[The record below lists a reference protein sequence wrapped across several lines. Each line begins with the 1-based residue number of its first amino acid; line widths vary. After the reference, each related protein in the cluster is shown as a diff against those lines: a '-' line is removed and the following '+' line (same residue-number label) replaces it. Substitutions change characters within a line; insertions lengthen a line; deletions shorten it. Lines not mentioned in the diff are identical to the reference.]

1 MPRTID
7 SLRGQLVLLII
18 AALAVAQTISLW
30 LFVDERGL
38 AVRAAL
44 GFEAAGRAANVAL
57 LLDEAPESLQRAILR
72 AANSPLVRFDLS
84 DTPAVDHAS
93 HADGGAVEERV
104 RGLLGGAKERE
115 IRVELHEVDHG
126 ILPMPHLAPE
136 MAEMHL
142 AMMRGEL
149 SAIEMQLSIAL
160 ADGQWLN
167 VGTRFERPPLQW
179 PWSSIVSFGIT
190 AAIILVSA
198 FWFLLT
204 RLTGPL
210 LRVSRA
216 ADRLGRGES
225 VDPLPLIGPS
235 EVRGLTQAFNRMQ
248 ARLTRFVA
256 DRTRLLAALGHDLRS
271 PLTAMRVRAELVEE
285 NETRESLIASV
296 EEMQEMVDA
305 TLAFARG
312 MASAEAYET
321 VDLGTFLKQ
330 LQADVIDEFTLDTA
344 NSIGVRLRPQSARR
358 ALRNIIENAQRYGG
372 GAEVTFRHDAEHV
385 QIRVADNGP
394 GIPEAELEQVF
405 EPFFRLEKSR
415 SRETGGTGLG
425 LSIARTIVRA
435 HGGDVTLSNRAE
447 GGLLVT
453 VTLPLETEHEQEERN
468 VS

>member
-1 MPRTID
+1 MSRTID
-7 SLRGQLVLLII
+7 NLRTQLVLLII

-57 LLDEAPESLQRAILR
+57 LLDEAPESLQQAILR

-84 DTPAVDHAS
+84 DTPAVDHES
-93 HADGGAVEERV
+93 HADGGAVEARIRE
-104 RGLLGGAKERE
+104 LLGGAKNRK
-115 IRVELHEVDHG
+115 IRVELHEVEHG

-179 PWSSIVSFGIT
+179 PWASIVSFGIT
-190 AAIILVSA
+190 AAIVLVSA
-198 FWFLLT
+198 SWFLLT

-216 ADRLGRGES
+216 ADTLGRGEA

-271 PLTAMRVRAELVEE
+271 PLTAMRVRAEMVEE
-285 NETRESLIASV
+285 DETRNSLIASV

-321 VDLGTFLKQ
+321 VDLGAFLKQ
-330 LQADVIDEFTLDTA
+330 LQTDMIDDFTLNTA

-358 ALRNIIENAQRYGG
+358 ALRNIIENALRYGET
-372 GAEVTFRHDAEHV
+372 AEVTFRHDTELV
-385 QIRVADNGP
+385 QIRVADDGP

-453 VTLPLETEHEQEERN
+453 VTLPLETEDEQEERN

>member
-1 MPRTID
+1 MSRTID
-7 SLRGQLVLLII
+7 NLRTQLVLLII

-57 LLDEAPESLQRAILR
+57 LLDEAPESLQQAILR

-84 DTPAVDHAS
+84 DTPAVDHES
-93 HADGGAVEERV
+93 HADGGAVEARI
-104 RGLLGGAKERE
+104 RGLLGGAKNRK
-115 IRVELHEVDHG
+115 IRVELHEVEHG

-179 PWSSIVSFGIT
+179 PWASIVSFGIT
-190 AAIILVSA
+190 AAIVLVSA
-198 FWFLLT
+198 SWFLLT

-216 ADRLGRGES
+216 ADTLGRGEA

-271 PLTAMRVRAELVEE
+271 PLTAMRVRAEMVEE
-285 NETRESLIASV
+285 DETRNSLIASV

-321 VDLGTFLKQ
+321 VDLGAFLKQ
-330 LQADVIDEFTLDTA
+330 LQTDMIDDFTLNTA

-358 ALRNIIENAQRYGG
+358 ALRNIIENALRYGET
-372 GAEVTFRHDAEHV
+372 AEVTFRHDTELV
-385 QIRVADNGP
+385 QIRVADDGP

-453 VTLPLETEHEQEERN
+453 VTLPLETEDEQEERN

>member
-104 RGLLGGAKERE
+104 RGLLGRAKERE

-179 PWSSIVSFGIT
+179 PWASIVSFGIT

-330 LQADVIDEFTLDTA
+330 LQADMIDEFTLDTA

-394 GIPEAELEQVF
+394 GIPDAELEQVF

>member
-104 RGLLGGAKERE
+104 RGLLGRAKERE

-179 PWSSIVSFGIT
+179 PWASIVSFGIT

-330 LQADVIDEFTLDTA
+330 LQADMIDEFTLDTA

-435 HGGDVTLSNRAE
+435 HGGDVTLSDRAE